1 MSSAGLSTRRCL
13 RTAKI
18 TFFSRDFLFRIYEYP
33 KFLLTM
39 WNYLQLSFSTT
50 WYFNISCTSGHE
62 PNLSHRLSYGKM
74 FPKTCLNKIVVSS
87 LSSRRPNFQQDSWN
101 LACIIILKKKKIHA
115 RVIQNAARSANWCVS
130 CKLLF
135 KHNIQVV
142 FTFMF
147 TPCILVN

>member
-101 LACIIILKKKKIHA
+101 LACIIILKKKKSMPGSSKTRLA
-115 RVIQNAARSANWCVS
+115 QPTGAFLAS
-130 CKLLF
+130 CFSNIIF
-135 KHNIQVV
+135 K
-142 FTFMF
+142 
-147 TPCILVN
+147 